1 MLDYAKT
8 ILEKVSFDRSLF
20 EKELRKAIKSLIP
33 KEIHALR
40 NWCYE
45 KFGETHSRS
54 LNRCFAALQG

>member
-1 MLDYAKT
+1 MLEYAKT

-40 NWCYE
+40 SWCYE
-45 KFGETHSRS
+45 RFGDTHHSS
-54 LNRCFAALQG
+54 LNKCFAMLPG